1 MDETN
6 PTATMVCFVTEQNV
20 TNILP
25 ALLEGINQMI
35 LIYTFTANERNWDK
49 GLTGKNDLLA
59 NKGIHLVK
67 RIELRGKYSTDWLT
81 ADSIEQ
87 DPIGVSNL
95 IYDSLRKFDTCVFNF
110 GGGNKIHSLAMTLT
124 YQKRYTDGKKNDEII
139 YLDTSSYPAS
149 ISKIKYDESGT
160 LGKADGYP
168 LNEKWTNNDLL
179 TIQDF
184 EKLFGWTLI
193 QDKETTRKDNLLKSQ
208 VDYQI
213 LNDLDFRRFYNYFLN
228 KTIDNDIFADLKS
241 FKNFVNNNKGT
252 IKEQFASRLTKSG
265 VEKKGLKPATK
276 EILLNTLINI
286 LTSFKVEIEKEI
298 AINSTSKVYEI
309 LQTDKAQLNDA
320 TYAKLLNVDEQAAKN
335 FAPGKLLEFFVMDC
349 ITALTEN
356 VAGVADSRQNYT
368 VRADGKTD
376 NQEFDVLLL
385 TKNAQ
390 LIHLDVKSGNIE
402 KQKYESS
409 KAKLQKIGG
418 HFVRNILV
426 FPLFLED
433 CDADYHKEFK
443 RYEIIADVLDESGY
457 DFCICTNRPP
467 ESDKNFFIGYNNSGK
482 ESTILMQEP
491 AKGMYDKV
499 ITCKTLTYLL
509 QTELNLI

>member
-1 MDETN
+1 MDK
-6 PTATMVCFVTEQNV
+6 PTMVCFVTEQNV

-25 ALLEGINQMI
+25 ALLESVAQMV
-35 LIYTFTANERNWDK
+35 LVYTFTAKKLNWDR
-49 GLTGKNDLLA
+49 GLIGSEGLLA
-59 NKGIHLVK
+59 DKKITLIK
-67 RIELRGKYSTDWLT
+67 SIELKNKFTPKWT
-81 ADSIEQ
+81 EVDSIEQ
-87 DPIGVSNL
+87 NPVEIADL
-95 IYDSLRKFDTCVFNF
+95 IFESLVDLETCVFNF
-110 GGGNKIHSLAMTLT
+110 GGGNKIHSLAMTLV
-124 YQKRYTDGKKNDEII
+124 YQKRHEQGCKKDEII

-149 ISKIKYDESGT
+149 ISKIKYDGSGT

-168 LNEKWTNNDLL
+168 LNEKWTNNNLL

-193 QDKETTRKDNLLKSQ
+193 QDEETTQKDNLLKSQ
-208 VDYQI
+208 VNYKI
-213 LNDLDFRRFYNYFLN
+213 LNDLDFRRYYNYFLN
-228 KTIDNDIFADLKS
+228 QTRSGNDTFDDLKK
-241 FKNFVNNNKGT
+241 FKKFAKKNKVV
-252 IKEQFASRLTKSG
+252 IKEQFNVRLTESS
-265 VEKKGLKPATK
+265 VERKGLKPNTK
-276 EILLNTLINI
+276 EILLNSLIKI
-286 LTSFKVEIEKEI
+286 LTDFKIESKKDI
-298 AINSTSKVYEI
+298 TINSESKVHDI
-309 LQTDKAQLNDA
+309 LQTDKAQLDNV
-320 TYAKLLNVDEQAAKN
+320 TYAKLLGVDEKTAKS

-349 ITALTEN
+349 ITSLTKN
-356 VAGVADSRQNYT
+356 AAGVANKRQNYT

-426 FPLFLED
+426 FPLFLADLES
-433 CDADYHKEFK
+433 DYHKEFK
-443 RYEIIADVLDESGY
+443 RYEIIANVLDESGY

-467 ESDKNFFIGYNNSGK
+467 DLDKNFFIGYNNAGK
-482 ESTILMQEP
+482 KSTILLQEP
-491 AKGMYDKV
+491 AKGNFDRV